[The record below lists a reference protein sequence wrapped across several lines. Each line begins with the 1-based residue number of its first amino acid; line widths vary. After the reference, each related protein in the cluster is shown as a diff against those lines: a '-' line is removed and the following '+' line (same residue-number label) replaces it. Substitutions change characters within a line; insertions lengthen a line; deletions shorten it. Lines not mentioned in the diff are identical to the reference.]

1 MRNYPTLRIWNK
13 PNINLSSFPK
23 KFFADGDFAQW
34 GQQFFEILFRELVEA
49 KAGHAMGRGFVWSM
63 ISGLDKIKLL
73 RFAPNV
79 RVQWAGQPRSDLD
92 CMDATLPELIRQM
105 LQPGFYP
112 HEVQEPIQLLQT
124 HISYV
129 LLTGEFAYKVKKP
142 ANFGFLDFSTLAKR
156 HYFCQ
161 EELRL
166 NRRLSPNLYLAVKAI
181 VREGEHYR
189 FTDTSDPSAI
199 AEYAVQM
206 HEFPQEG
213 LFSHLFQAGKLT
225 PEMIRQLGVIV
236 AEFHAIAETNAEIRD
251 YGNRA
256 AVQRVDANNYSI
268 SEAFIGRAQTQQ
280 QYDET
285 RAFTTQFF
293 ERHADW
299 FTQRQMDN
307 KIRECHGDLHLNNVC
322 LYQDNIQIFDC
333 IEFSQDFRNIDVIYD
348 AAFMVMDLEFQGR
361 VDLANLF
368 LNTYL
373 EQTGDYW
380 SAALLPLYLSMRAY
394 IRGNVNALALDDPTI
409 LELDKTHSLQRSK
422 DYYSLAWCYSQRP
435 PGRLVI
441 MSGLSGSGKS
451 TVAGQL
457 AQQINA
463 IHIRSDAV
471 RKRLAGIPLRAKGD
485 RDGGI
490 NSGIYTHEMT
500 QLTYERMLELGIFL
514 AQQGWPVILDA
525 KYDRQTLRQAV
536 LETAQAA
543 QIPIRIVQC
552 TAPIE
557 VLHDRLQ
564 HRTGDVS
571 DATADLLDSQIRA
584 AEPWTE
590 GERAITIILQTEQAL
605 ESQISSLVAQI

>member
-1 MRNYPTLRIWNK
+1 
-13 PNINLSSFPK
+13 
-23 KFFADGDFAQW
+23 
-34 GQQFFEILFRELVEA
+34 
-49 KAGHAMGRGFVWSM
+49 M
-63 ISGLDKIKLL
+63 ISGLDRIRMLK
-73 RFAPNV
+73 FASAV

-92 CMDATLPELIRQM
+92 CMDATLPNLIRQM
-105 LQPGFYP
+105 LQPEFYP
-112 HEVQEPIQLLQT
+112 HAVQEPVQLLQT

-129 LLTGEFAYKVKKP
+129 LLTGEFAYKIKKP
-142 ANFGFLDFSTLAKR
+142 ANFGFLDFSTLEKR

-166 NRRLSPNLYLAVKAI
+166 NRRLSPDLYLAVKVI
-181 VREGEHYR
+181 VQEGDRYR
-189 FTDTSDPSAI
+189 FTEEADPNAI

-206 HEFPQEG
+206 QQFPQEG
-213 LFSHLFQAGKLT
+213 LFSHLFQSGSLT
-225 PEMIRQLGVIV
+225 PEMIQQLGVIV
-236 AEFHAIAETNAEIRD
+236 AEFHAVAEANAEIRD

-256 AVQRVDANNYSI
+256 AIQRVDASNYSI
-268 SEAFIGRAQTQQ
+268 SEAFIRRAQTQQ

-285 RAFTTQFF
+285 RAFTTRFF
-293 ERHADW
+293 EHHVDW
-299 FTQRQMDN
+299 FSQRQIDG

-322 LYQDNIQIFDC
+322 LYQNKIQIFDC
-333 IEFSQDFRNIDVIYD
+333 IEFNQDFRNIDVIYD

-361 VDLANLF
+361 SDLANLF

-409 LELDKTHSLQRSK
+409 SELDKTDSLQRSK
-422 DYYSLAWCYSQRP
+422 DYYSLAWRYTQRSR
-435 PGRLVI
+435 GQI
-441 MSGLSGSGKS
+441 ITMSGLSGSGKS
-451 TVAGQL
+451 TVARQL

-490 NSGIYTHEMT
+490 DSGIYTHEMT

-514 AQQGWPVILDA
+514 AQQGWSVILDA

-543 QIPIRIVQC
+543 QISIRIVQC
-552 TAPIE
+552 TAPFE

-584 AEPWTE
+584 AEPLTDS
-590 GERAITIILQTEQAL
+590 ERAIATILQTEQAL
-605 ESQISSLVAQI
+605 EPQIASLIAQMQ